1 MGSYASI
8 CSKITAE
15 EEKANDFKNEADLYF
30 DKLEASPLK
39 CKRNCDEKDLKLFHS
54 AIINNNINQFKRI
67 LRKIDHVDD
76 FFNWC
81 TSQSNGS
88 KHKINWKLRMPP
100 LHLACMYRR
109 PEMVDLLLQYGA
121 NPYQKDKFGR
131 YPFTFLLLCWPRL
144 QFGPEELDKVE
155 LNGAFFG
162 DTAEIYFRNHIQKQH
177 ERTRAC
183 MAHFLDYKIDPSM
196 VVNDSHQ
203 TMLHVC
209 AKYNIVAALQFLV
222 NCGGDVEKTNSE
234 GQTPLILAC
243 KLSKPDCIYYLI
255 QIQAKL
261 DTRDNYGRIGL
272 HYAALSN
279 RLNGNVLIALIRSG
293 SDVNARD
300 NEGLTPL
307 HFAVMFGQTL
317 KVAVLLDEGAD
328 PDAKNRKGRSPLY
341 ILFNRNSTTGI
352 LCAVHLLAESVYLS
366 VHNKER
372 EIPCGL
378 RANGIYNSLANTL
391 IDMSC
396 NAPSLSYLCL
406 QRIRRL
412 LGINK
417 PYSKQIVNLECPLMI
432 KSLILN
438 YKWNARSEWLC
449 RLKKVLYHHNP

>member
-1 MGSYASI
+1 MGSYSSI

-15 EEKANDFKNEADLYF
+15 KEKTNETQKKAVLIFEKIEALPWKRKDKIEEKDF
-30 DKLEASPLK
+30 
-39 CKRNCDEKDLKLFHS
+39 KLFHS
-54 AIINNNINQFKRI
+54 AIINNNVNQLKRI
-67 LRKIDHVDD
+67 LRKIDNVDD

-81 TSQSNGS
+81 MNHSEAS
-88 KHKINWKLRMPP
+88 KNKINWKLRMPP

-109 PEMVDLLLQYGA
+109 PEIVDLLLQNGA
-121 NPYQKDKFGR
+121 NPYQRDKFGR
-131 YPFTFLLLCWPRL
+131 YPFAFLLLCWPRL
-144 QFGPEELDKVE
+144 QFSLEELDPVGHE
-155 LNGAFFG
+155 
-162 DTAEIYFRNHIQKQH
+162 DTAELYFRNHIQKQH

-183 MAHFLDYKIDPSM
+183 MGHFLDYKIDPSM
-196 VVNDSHQ
+196 VINDNHQ
-203 TMLHVC
+203 TMLHMC

-243 KLSKPDCIYYLI
+243 KLSKPDCIYYLLET
-255 QIQAKL
+255 QAKL

-279 RLNGNVLIALIRSG
+279 RLDVNVLIALIRSG
-293 SDVNARD
+293 SFVNTRD

-328 PDAKNRKGRSPLY
+328 PDARTRKGRSPLY
-341 ILFNRNSTTGI
+341 ILLNRNNTTGI
-352 LCAVHLLAESVYLS
+352 LSAVHLLAESVYLS
-366 VHNKER
+366 VHDEER
-372 EIPCGL
+372 GIPCGL
-378 RANGIYNSLANTL
+378 RDNGVYNSLANTL

-396 NAPSLSYLCL
+396 NAPSLSSLCL
-406 QRIRRL
+406 QQIRRL

-417 PYSKQIVNLECPLMI
+417 PYAKQIVHLDCPLMI

-438 YKWNARSEWLC
+438 YKWNARTEWLC
-449 RLKKVLYHHNP
+449 RLKSVLYHHNP